1 MGDGVVGCV
10 QTMPWDYRPWGCG
23 SGPKGSCNDGWI
35 QFEICEDGLTNE
47 TYLKQV
53 YEEACQLTAYLCKKY
68 NIDPNGTINFKGVNV
83 PTILC
88 HADSN
93 ALGLGS
99 NHGDINHWFP
109 KFGKSMATVRADV
122 AKLMNA
128 TSSSASS
135 NTSNSSITK
144 VQLYRIRKT
153 WSDSKTQMGAYS
165 SLENAKKACD
175 KLGGDYKVFD
185 AEGKVIYTPAKPF
198 TPYIVRVNVEKL
210 NVRAQPNNTSKIVMV
225 LNKGAYTIVEEKNG
239 FGKLKSGAGWIDLAY
254 TTKK

>member
-1 MGDGVVGCV
+1 
-10 QTMPWDYRPWGCG
+10 
-23 SGPKGSCNDGWI
+23 
-35 QFEICEDGLTNE
+35 
-47 TYLKQV
+47 
-53 YEEACQLTAYLCKKY
+53 
-68 NIDPNGTINFKGVNV
+68 
-83 PTILC
+83 
-88 HADSN
+88 
-93 ALGLGS
+93 
-99 NHGDINHWFP
+99 
-109 KFGKSMATVRADV
+109 MATVRADV
-122 AKLMNA
+122 VKLMNA

-144 VQLYRIRKT
+144 IQLYRIRKI
-153 WSDSKTQMGAYS
+153 WADSKTQMGAYS
-165 SLENAKKACD
+165 SLENAKNACD

-185 AEGKVIYTPAKPF
+185 AEGKIVYTPAKPF